1 MSNEQRASKAAR
13 IAAFR
18 LTNWM
23 RQVDADE
30 FAQAKA
36 LSLRRDV
43 VTLLTYLRDHRVTGT
58 QSTGNL
64 PLKAV
69 REVTARF
76 VHPPELET
84 TIGDRTY
91 RVRSEYEVWPLYF
104 LHTLAH
110 VGGLL
115 YGGPARR
122 WRLTPDGALF
132 LTASPPTQVWMLITF
147 WWERV
152 NWLIT
157 YPLEGMGES
166 LPPRFEEITLTH
178 LLSLPINTRTPFE
191 PFADRLIRETGLKWT
206 APNMTYARMAL
217 HSAIRRMVIDILA
230 SFEAVEQ
237 EYQDK
242 PLGRGTTKE
251 LVAFR
256 ITPFGKRLLESLG
269 AYDVER

>member
-1 MSNEQRASKAAR
+1 MPNKRRASKAAR
-13 IAAFR
+13 VAAVR
-18 LTNWM
+18 LTHWM
-23 RQVDADE
+23 RQVNAE
-30 FAQAKA
+30 QLARAEA
-36 LSLRRDV
+36 LPLRRDMV
-43 VTLLTYLRDHRVTGT
+43 ALLQYLRDHRVTGT
-58 QSTGNL
+58 RSTGNL
-64 PLKAV
+64 TLKAV
-69 REVTARF
+69 HEVTACF
-76 VHPPELET
+76 VDPPELET

-91 RVRSEYEVWPLYF
+91 RVRSEYEVWPLYL

-115 YGGPARR
+115 YGGPAQR

-132 LTASPPTQVWMLITF
+132 LTASPPTQVWILITF

-152 NWLIT
+152 NWLIA
-157 YPLEGMGES
+157 YPFEGMGED

-178 LLSLPINTRTPFE
+178 LLSPPINTRTPFE

-206 APNMTYARMAL
+206 APNMTYARMSL

-230 SFEAVEQ
+230 NFEAVER

-242 PLGRGTTKE
+242 PLGRGTTQE